1 MINQFKS
8 NEYRVKPKRKA
19 KKLFN
24 IVQHIEIV
32 TLIPRFPLSAKS
44 CAIVV
49 SKTRQ
54 SEFIMADETPA
65 KKQKLLNVSKE
76 EQIALKILIEN

>member
-1 MINQFKS
+1 MINQFIS

-65 KKQKLLNVSKE
+65 KKIEIVKCDQRKNRLL
-76 EQIALKILIEN
+76 

>member
-1 MINQFKS
+1 MINQFIS

-65 KKQKLLNVSKE
+65 KKIEIVKCDQRKNRLL
-76 EQIALKILIEN
+76 LRF

>member
-1 MINQFKS
+1 MVPSPQF
-8 NEYRVKPKRKA
+8 
-19 KKLFN
+19 
-24 IVQHIEIV
+24 EIV
-32 TLIPRFPLSAKS
+32 TLIASFPLSAKS

-65 KKQKLLNVSKE
+65 KKNSKMLNVINGRTDCFKDFD
-76 EQIALKILIEN
+76 